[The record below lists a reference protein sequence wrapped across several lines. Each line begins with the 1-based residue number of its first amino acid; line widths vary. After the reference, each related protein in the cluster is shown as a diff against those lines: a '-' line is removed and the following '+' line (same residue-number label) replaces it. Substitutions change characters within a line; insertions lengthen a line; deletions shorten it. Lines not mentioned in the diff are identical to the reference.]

1 MACPKWGTS
10 LITTFLLGVTPQ
22 MHAFW
27 GIEHEE
33 QRTQELVNFTKNIA
47 LIGGA
52 AFAAAIP
59 EPWPGSTRLD
69 GLALLPR

>member
-1 MACPKWGTS
+1 MPKMGYFTDYDIS
-10 LITTFLLGVTPQ
+10 AGRHAANARVLGGSS
-22 MHAFW
+22 MKNSA
-27 GIEHEE
+27 
-33 QRTQELVNFTKNIA
+33 RRSSVNFTKNIA

-69 GLALLPR
+69 GLALPPR

>member
-1 MACPKWGTS
+1 MPKMGYFTDYDIS
-10 LITTFLLGVTPQ
+10 AGRHTANARVL
-22 MHAFW
+22 

-69 GLALLPR
+69 GLALPPR